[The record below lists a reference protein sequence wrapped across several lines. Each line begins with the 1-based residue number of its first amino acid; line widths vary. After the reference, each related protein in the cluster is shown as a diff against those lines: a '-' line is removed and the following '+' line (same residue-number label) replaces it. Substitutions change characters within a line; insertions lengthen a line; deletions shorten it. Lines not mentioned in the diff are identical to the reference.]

1 MLVKERMSKQL
12 ITISKDD
19 NINKAID
26 IMTSHGYHRL
36 PVVEDGKLIGLLTE
50 GMISQKGASKA
61 TSLSIF
67 ELNYLLSKTS
77 VSTIMERNVITV
89 KEDEWLE
96 DAALKMLQYN
106 IGCLPVVDEEERV
119 VGILTQNDM
128 FKSFVDLLGYN
139 DKGSRVCLQVEDG
152 LGVLEQV
159 TKIFSDTKCN
169 ITHIGVYGEENSKKN
184 IIVRTDACATEEL
197 EKTLKEHGYTI
208 LSVTNH
214 PVK

>member
-26 IMTSHGYHRL
+26 IMTNHGLHRL
-36 PVVEDGKLIGLLTE
+36 PVVENGKLIGLLTE

-67 ELNYLLSKTS
+67 ELNYLLSKTN
-77 VSTIMERNVITV
+77 VSTIMERNVITIG
-89 KEDEWLE
+89 ENDWLE

-106 IGCLPVVDEEERV
+106 IGCLPVVDAENKV

-128 FKSFVDLLGYN
+128 FKSFIDLLGYN
-139 DKGSRVCLQVEDG
+139 DIGSRVCIQVEDG
-152 LGVLEQV
+152 LGVLEKV
-159 TKIFSDTKCN
+159 TKLFSDNACN
-169 ITHIGVYGEENSKKN
+169 ITHIGVYGEENGKKN
-184 IIVRTDACATEEL
+184 IIIRTDAGETKALEEN
-197 EKTLKEHGYTI
+197 LKEKGYTI

-214 PVK
+214 SVK